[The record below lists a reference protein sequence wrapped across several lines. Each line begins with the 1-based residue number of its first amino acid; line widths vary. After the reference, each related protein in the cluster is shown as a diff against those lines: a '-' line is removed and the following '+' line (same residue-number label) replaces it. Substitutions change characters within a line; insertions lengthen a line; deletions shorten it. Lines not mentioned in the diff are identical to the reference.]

1 MHERFRLYIN
11 IFFLVHSDECDA
23 SNLTQM
29 FKIPS
34 QLLPF
39 YCYPTTKSQKF
50 DSVSYNQIWLKCS
63 KYHPCYFLSTVTQ
76 SQSPRS
82 LTVFPTTKFDSNVQN
97 TIPVTSFLLL
107 PSHKVPEAW
116 QCFLLKLAKCCS
128 KAGLENA
135 SRNPQFQFLSVALKQ
150 IWTHL
155 PANILKNKTSDSK
168 QTKTYSMKEK
178 KKRLQ
183 LLFNSPV
190 FTPRLLFTR
199 Y

>member
-1 MHERFRLYIN
+1 MH
-11 IFFLVHSDECDA
+11 
-23 SNLTQM
+23 
-29 FKIPS
+29 
-34 QLLPF
+34 
-39 YCYPTTKSQKF
+39 
-50 DSVSYNQIWLKCS
+50 QIWLKCS
-63 KYHPCYFLSTVTQ
+63 KYHPSYFLSTVTQ
-76 SQSPRS
+76 PQSPRS
-82 LTVFPTTKFDSNVQN
+82 LTVFPTIKFDSNVQNTIPVTSFLLLPSHKVPEVLTVFPTTKFDSNVQN

-135 SRNPQFQFLSVALKQ
+135 SRNPQFQFLLVALKQ

-190 FTPRLLFTR
+190 FTPSLLFTR